1 MKIKLW
7 VIENLGCDHIIYP
20 SIVNQLLINAY
31 LEKILINEK
40 NIEINKLNNNY
51 HIANFPNKILL
62 LIPYEYSSSIDQSIN
77 SHVSNKW
84 LELKDIMLSGLF
96 NKIEI
101 LEVYKKILKQLF
113 NEQFENFCDL
123 NWAASKFIDCNS
135 LDDVKK
141 LLPEVN
147 LNLS

>member
-1 MKIKLW
+1 
-7 VIENLGCDHIIYP
+7 
-20 SIVNQLLINAY
+20 
-31 LEKILINEK
+31 
-40 NIEINKLNNNY
+40 
-51 HIANFPNKILL
+51 
-62 LIPYEYSSSIDQSIN
+62 
-77 SHVSNKW
+77 
-84 LELKDIMLSGLF
+84 MLSGLF

-123 NWAASKFIDCNS
+123 NWASSKFIDCNS